1 MATIGSVYLRI
12 SQDRSGEGLGVQRQ
26 EQDCRKLA
34 DSLGWT
40 VAKVYEDNDAS
51 AYSGK
56 KRPAYAE
63 LLADI
68 ESGTV
73 HGVIAWHPDRLH
85 RSPRE
90 LEEYI
95 DLAERMKVVTHTV
108 QAGKWDLSTPSGR
121 AVARTLGAWARYES
135 EHKGDRIRSARRQQ
149 ALVGGWHG
157 GIRPY
162 GFEPD
167 GVTVRACEARE
178 LVRAAESILAGASLR
193 SCVRDLNER
202 GISTTTGRGAWTS
215 VALKDTLMRPR
226 TAGLSS
232 YLGEVVGQA
241 VWPALVSEDTWRAVC
256 AILSDTSRRTNHRG
270 GTVRW
275 LGSGLYRCGV
285 CEQATL
291 RVGTAGNKRKP
302 VYRCS
307 GRELRVTGGHVTR
320 AAPELDSY
328 VESLVV
334 ARLSEPGVLE
344 SLLPPVGEH
353 DTTPLHVEQMVL
365 RQRADELATLFAEGA
380 VSARQLA
387 TATETIRARTDEIT
401 DELAQATTR
410 GPLAEMA
417 RADDLARLWFGTDSD
432 RSDGLP
438 LGKRRA
444 VLDALLTVTVLP
456 ARRGQRAGGLY
467 FDPDFI
473 RVVWKDE
480 P

>member
-40 VAKVYEDNDAS
+40 VAKVYEDNDTS

-56 KRPAYAE
+56 RRPAYAE

-68 ESGTV
+68 DSGAV
-73 HGVIAWHPDRLH
+73 AGVIAWHPDRLH

-135 EHKGDRIRSARRQQ
+135 EHKGERIRRARQQQ
-149 ALVGGWHG
+149 ALAGGWHG

-167 GVTVRACEARE
+167 GVTVRDCEARE
-178 LVRAAESILAGASLR
+178 IARAAESVLAGASLR

-202 GISTTTGRGAWTS
+202 GIPTATARGPWTS
-215 VALKDTLMRPR
+215 LALKDTIMRPR

-232 YLGEVVGQA
+232 HLGEVVGPA
-241 VWPALVSEDTWRAVC
+241 VWPAIVGEDTWRAVC
-256 AILSDTSRRTNHRG
+256 AILSDKSRRTNHRG

-275 LGSGLYRCGV
+275 LGSGLYVCGV
-285 CEQATL
+285 CGQAAL

-302 VYRCS
+302 AYRCS
-307 GRELRVTGGHVTR
+307 ARDSRVTGGHVTR
-320 AAPELDSY
+320 AAAELDHY
-328 VESLVV
+328 VESVIV
-334 ARLSEPGVLE
+334 ARLSEPGVLQ
-344 SLLPPVGEH
+344 SLLPPVAEA
-353 DTTPLHVEQMVL
+353 DTTPLHVEQMAL
-365 RQRADELATLFAEGA
+365 QQRADELATLFAEGA

-387 TATETIRARTDEIT
+387 TATETIRARSDEIA

-410 GPLAEMA
+410 GPLAEMTH
-417 RADDLARLWFGTDSD
+417 ADDLARLWFGTDSD
-432 RSDGLP
+432 RSDGLA

-444 VLDALLTVTVLP
+444 VVDALLTVTVLP

-467 FDPDFI
+467 FDPQSVRI
-473 RVVWKDE
+473 EWRAGK
-480 P
+480 

>member
-1 MATIGSVYLRI
+1 MHMATRGSVYVRI
-12 SQDRSGEGLGVQRQ
+12 SQDRGGEGLGVQRQ

-40 VAKVYEDNDAS
+40 VAKVYEDNDVS

-56 KRPAYAE
+56 RRPAYAE

-68 ESGTV
+68 ESGDV
-73 HGVIAWHPDRLH
+73 HAVVAWHPDRLH

-149 ALVGGWHG
+149 ALAGGWHG

-167 GVTVRACEARE
+167 GVTVRDYEAQKI
-178 LVRAAESILAGASLR
+178 VRAVESVLAGVSLR

-202 GISTTTGRGAWTS
+202 GIPTATARGPWTS
-215 VALKDTLMRPR
+215 VALKDTIMRPR

-232 YLGEVVGQA
+232 HLGEVVGPA
-241 VWPALVSEDTWRAVC
+241 VWPAIVPEDTWRAVC
-256 AILSDTSRRTNHRG
+256 GILSDTSRRTNHRG

-275 LGSGLYRCGV
+275 LGSGLYICGV

-302 VYRCS
+302 AYRCS
-307 GRELRVTGGHVTR
+307 ARDSRITGGHVTR
-320 AAPELDSY
+320 AAEELDLY
-328 VESLVV
+328 VESVIV
-334 ARLSEPGVLE
+334 ARLSEPGVFE
-344 SLLPPVGEH
+344 SLLPPVDEA
-353 DTTPLHVEQMVL
+353 DTTPLHVEQMAL
-365 RQRADELATLFAEGA
+365 QQRADELANLFAGGA
-380 VSARQLA
+380 VTARQLA
-387 TATETIRARTDEIT
+387 TATETIRARSDEIA
-401 DELAQATTR
+401 DELAQASVR
-410 GPLAEMA
+410 GPLAELSHT
-417 RADDLARLWFGTDSD
+417 DDLERLWFGTAAG

-467 FDPDFI
+467 FNPQFVGI
-473 RVVWKDE
+473 EWRQ
-480 P
+480 